1 MAKKK
6 YRKDGF
12 DPTIAVNRK
21 AFHEFEIHERLEA
34 GIDLRGWEVKSL
46 RAGRGQLQDS
56 YVLVRGGEV
65 WMINCHITPLDT
77 VSTHF
82 EADPK
87 RARKLLLKSREI
99 RRLIGA
105 TQHKGYTLVPLKLY
119 WCRNL
124 VKVQIAYARGKQKH
138 DKRETERRREWQR
151 HKERLLKNKM
161 K

>member
-6 YRKDGF
+6 HKKDGF
-12 DPTIAVNRK
+12 DPTIAINRK

-34 GIDLRGWEVKSL
+34 GIELQGWEVKSL

-87 RARKLLLKSREI
+87 RPRKLLLKSREI

-105 TQHKGYTLVPLKLY
+105 TQQKGYTLVPLKLY
-119 WCRNL
+119 WRRNR
-124 VKVQIAYARGKQKH
+124 VKVEIAYARGKRKH
-138 DKRETERRREWQR
+138 DKRETEKRREWQR
-151 HKERLLKNKM
+151 QKERLLKNKI